1 MGNSRVGRGLNC
13 TVQWPGTVFQT
24 HGLTED
30 WSETNTTAM
39 SEDKHFNE
47 GAQPVPP
54 ALEDHKPSDAPAAR
68 SMMAI
73 IGGILALGALV
84 ATVLYYTVYK
94 QRGTT
99 DPVENVR

>member
-1 MGNSRVGRGLNC
+1 
-13 TVQWPGTVFQT
+13 
-24 HGLTED
+24 
-30 WSETNTTAM
+30 M

-47 GAQPVPP
+47 GAQPVPQ

-94 QRGTT
+94 QRGAT
-99 DPVENVR
+99 DPVPVENVR